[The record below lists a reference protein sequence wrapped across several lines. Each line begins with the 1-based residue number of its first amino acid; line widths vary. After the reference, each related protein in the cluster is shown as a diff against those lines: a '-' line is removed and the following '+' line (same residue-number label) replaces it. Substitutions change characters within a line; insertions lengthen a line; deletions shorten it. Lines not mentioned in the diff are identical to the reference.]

1 MANKVFYTSIFE
13 KYYKKYSKKYR
24 TLNEEILVLE
34 QQLIEQPTLGTE
46 LGGGLYKIRLASKS
60 KNKGKSGGFRVITYL
75 VTEEKDEIII
85 NLLIIYDKS
94 DISNIPKQTLLAILA
109 DLLDRD

>member
-1 MANKVFYTSIFE
+1 MVNKVFYTSIFE

-46 LGGGLYKIRLASKS
+46 LGGGLYKIHLA
-60 KNKGKSGGFRVITYL
+60 
-75 VTEEKDEIII
+75 
-85 NLLIIYDKS
+85 
-94 DISNIPKQTLLAILA
+94 
-109 DLLDRD
+109 